1 MQWESTEM
9 VWGPEE
15 GRSGRVESAVLR
27 LFRLPEVDSGGG
39 TDIERHPAEW
49 NRRLSGQRSRIA
61 RQLSLIDARLGLDD
75 PQPVL
80 SVVGST

>member
-27 LFRLPEVDSGGG
+27 LFRLPEVDSGEG
-39 TDIERHPAEW
+39 TDTGGHLAEW

-61 RQLSLIDARLGLDD
+61 RHLSLIDARLGLDD